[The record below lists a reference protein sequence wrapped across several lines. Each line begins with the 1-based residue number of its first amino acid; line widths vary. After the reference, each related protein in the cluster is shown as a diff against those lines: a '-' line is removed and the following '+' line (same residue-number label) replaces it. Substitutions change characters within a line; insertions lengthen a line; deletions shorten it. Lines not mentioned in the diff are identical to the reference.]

1 MKSETVKLTNE
12 KELESKIESIF
23 KNEKNKLYFLKK
35 FLKKLETECKKSNF
49 ILKKELSENK
59 IIIKLDSKIPLG
71 EESYSIY
78 SVEKG
83 IKFVFFERD
92 DWEYLENNLV
102 PFKKDKISNVF
113 FI

>member
-49 ILKKELSENK
+49 RRKEL
-59 IIIKLDSKIPLG
+59 
-71 EESYSIY
+71 
-78 SVEKG
+78 
-83 IKFVFFERD
+83 
-92 DWEYLENNLV
+92 
-102 PFKKDKISNVF
+102 
-113 FI
+113 